1 MVKKRWR
8 YSELDRWT
16 ETHLEEHRVF
26 ERERKINR
34 KKVRKKYIQRDNNR
48 QEKTDKRIQVTPDR
62 RA

>member
-48 QEKTDKRIQVTPDR
+48 VIDR
-62 RA
+62 RKQTNEYR